1 MENKL
6 TSSLSGLSFKQKAM
20 LAAPILLIA
29 SMYYLFQ
36 AFAAIFGTSA
46 GYVLGFIFYW
56 AVWCIILPVVVLKP
70 SGVTGLYREA
80 NPRFG
85 KHPALMILI
94 IGWPIVLPFAT
105 FFVANILSASLNAI
119 VLSIALGITIG
130 VTEEL
135 FWRGVYT
142 KLFPG
147 RFWLGY
153 IYPAVAFGFWHL
165 APLSIQAANV
175 PGGAFSF
182 VLVSVL
188 LGLSWGYYAYKT
200 GSIRWCTVAHVVN
213 DTLGLGGLRWIVL
226 LATFL

>member
-1 MENKL
+1 MQNNIISTL
-6 TSSLSGLSFKQKAM
+6 TGLSNKQKIM
-20 LAAPILLIA
+20 LAAPILLVA
-29 SMYYLFQ
+29 SMFFVFQ
-36 AFAAIFGTSA
+36 AFGALFGASE
-46 GYVLGFIFYW
+46 GYVYGFIFYW
-56 AVWCIILPVVVLKP
+56 AVWCIALPLLVLKP
-70 SGVTGLYREA
+70 SGVASLYREA

-85 KHPALMILI
+85 KHPALMLLI
-94 IGWPIVLPFAT
+94 IGWPIALPFAT

-119 VLSIALGITIG
+119 ILSIALGITIG

-135 FWRGVYT
+135 LWRGVYT

-226 LATFL
+226 LAAFL